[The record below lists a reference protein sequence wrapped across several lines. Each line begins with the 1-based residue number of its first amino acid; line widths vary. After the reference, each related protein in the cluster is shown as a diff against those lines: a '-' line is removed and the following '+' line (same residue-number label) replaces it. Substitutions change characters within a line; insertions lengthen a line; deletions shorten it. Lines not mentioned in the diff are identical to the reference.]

1 MKLGASR
8 PWNEALQSL
17 TGEKEMSTAA
27 MREYFKPL
35 ENWLVKELEKNGE
48 FVGWERGTFQIS

>member
-48 FVGWERGTFQIS
+48 FVGWERG